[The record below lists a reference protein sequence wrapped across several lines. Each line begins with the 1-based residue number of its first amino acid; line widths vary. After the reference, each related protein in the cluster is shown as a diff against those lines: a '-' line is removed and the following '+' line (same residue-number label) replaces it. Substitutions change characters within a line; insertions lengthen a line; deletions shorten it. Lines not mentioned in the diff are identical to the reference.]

1 MKKVTIFGGGTGMST
16 LLKGLKEFPLDITS
30 IVSVCDDGKS
40 TGKLR
45 KEFNIPAMGDIRRV
59 MISLSETEPL
69 MEKLLN
75 YRFSSNSEL
84 NEHTVGNLLL
94 TAGTQITGNL
104 SDGIKSISKVLNLK
118 GKVIPFSEDNIVLSA
133 IMEDGSIVNG
143 EHYITESPLKIKKVY
158 YEKEPEICDEVFDS
172 IDESDLIILSMG
184 SLYTSIIPNLLSKKI
199 IEKLDKTEDIVRM
212 KELMYVCNMVTQPGE
227 TDDFKVSDHLKVL
240 NSYLGTHKIDIV
252 VANTGSIDKEVAEKY
267 STLEQKDPVLFD
279 EENID
284 CDTILNNYVTIN
296 DGVIRHNVEKLSLD
310 IYSYLVNE

>member
-133 IMEDGSIVNG
+133 IMENGSIVNG

-199 IEKLDKTEDIVRM
+199 IEKLDKTSAKI
-212 KELMYVCNMVTQPGE
+212 MYVCNMVTQPGE

-284 CDTILNNYVTIN
+284 CDTILNNYVKIN

>member
-84 NEHTVGNLLL
+84 NEHTVVNLLL

-199 IEKLDKTEDIVRM
+199 IEKLDKTSAKI
-212 KELMYVCNMVTQPGE
+212 MYVCNMVTQPGE

-284 CDTILNNYVTIN
+284 CDTILNNYVKIN

>member
-30 IVSVCDDGKS
+30 VVSVCDDGKS

-45 KEFNIPAMGDIRRV
+45 QEFNIPAMGDIRRV

-133 IMEDGSIVNG
+133 IMENGSIVNG

-199 IEKLDKTEDIVRM
+199 IEKLDKTSAKI
-212 KELMYVCNMVTQPGE
+212 MYVCNMVTQPGE

>member
-118 GKVIPFSEDNIVLSA
+118 GKVIPFSEDNIVLFA

-199 IEKLDKTEDIVRM
+199 IEKLDKTSAKI
-212 KELMYVCNMVTQPGE
+212 MYVCNMVTQPGE

-252 VANTGSIDKEVAEKY
+252 VANTGSIDKKVAEKY

-279 EENID
+279 EENIA
-284 CDTILNNYVTIN
+284 CNTILNNYVTIN

>member
-30 IVSVCDDGKS
+30 VVSVCDDGKS

-59 MISLSETEPL
+59 MISLAETEPL

-75 YRFSSNSEL
+75 YRFCSNSEL

-104 SDGIKSISKVLNLK
+104 SDGIKTISKVLNLK
-118 GKVIPFSEDNIVLSA
+118 GKVIPFSEDDVILSA
-133 IMEDGSIVNG
+133 IMEDESIVNG

-158 YEKEPEICDEVFDS
+158 YENEPKICDEVFDA
-172 IDESDLIILSMG
+172 IDSSDLIILSMG
-184 SLYTSIIPNLLSKKI
+184 SLYTSIIPNLLSKKV
-199 IEKLDKTEDIVRM
+199 IEKLDKTSAKI
-212 KELMYVCNMVTQPGE
+212 MYVCNMVTQPGE
-227 TDDFKVSDHLKVL
+227 TDDFKVSDHIKIL
-240 NSYLGTHKIDIV
+240 NSYLGNHKIDIV
-252 VANTGSIDKEVAEKY
+252 VANIGQIDKDIALKY
-267 STLEQKDPVLFD
+267 SNLEQKDPVIYD
-279 EENID
+279 QENITSK
-284 CDTILNNYVTIN
+284 TILNNYVTIK

-310 IYSYLVNE
+310 IYSYLINE

>member
-30 IVSVCDDGKS
+30 VVSVCDDGKS

-133 IMEDGSIVNG
+133 IMENGSIVNG

-199 IEKLDKTEDIVRM
+199 IEKLDKTSAKI
-212 KELMYVCNMVTQPGE
+212 MYVCNMVTQPGE

-240 NSYLGTHKIDIV
+240 NSYLGIHKIDIV

>member
-30 IVSVCDDGKS
+30 VVSVCDDGKS

-199 IEKLDKTEDIVRM
+199 IEKLDKTSAKI
-212 KELMYVCNMVTQPGE
+212 MYVCNMVTQPGE

-252 VANTGSIDKEVAEKY
+252 VANTGSIDKKVAEKY

>member
-30 IVSVCDDGKS
+30 VVSVCDDGKS

-158 YEKEPEICDEVFDS
+158 YEKEPEICDEVFNS

-199 IEKLDKTEDIVRM
+199 IEKLDKTSAKI
-212 KELMYVCNMVTQPGE
+212 MYVCNMVTQPGE

-240 NSYLGTHKIDIV
+240 NSYLGIHKIDIV

>member
-30 IVSVCDDGKS
+30 VVSVCDDGKS

-45 KEFNIPAMGDIRRV
+45 KEFNIPAMGDIRKV
-59 MISLSETEPL
+59 MVSLSETEPL

-143 EHYITESPLKIKKVY
+143 EHFITNSPLKVKKVY
-158 YEKEPEICDEVFDS
+158 YEKEPEICDEVFNS

-199 IEKLDKTEDIVRM
+199 IEKLDKTSAKI
-212 KELMYVCNMVTQPGE
+212 MYVCNMVTQPGE
-227 TDDFKVSDHLKVL
+227 TDDFKVSDHLKIL
-240 NSYLGTHKIDIV
+240 NSYLGAHKIDIV
-252 VANTGSIDKEVAEKY
+252 VANTGSIDKEIAEKY

-279 EENID
+279 GENID
-284 CDTILNNYVTIN
+284 CDTILNNYVKIN

-310 IYSYLVNE
+310 IYSYLINE

>member
-30 IVSVCDDGKS
+30 VVSVCDDGKS

-104 SDGIKSISKVLNLK
+104 SDGIKSIGKVLNLK

-143 EHYITESPLKIKKVY
+143 EHYITESPLKIKNVY

-199 IEKLDKTEDIVRM
+199 IEKLDKTSAKI
-212 KELMYVCNMVTQPGE
+212 MYVCNMVTQPGE

-284 CDTILNNYVTIN
+284 CDTILNNYVKIN

-310 IYSYLVNE
+310 IYSYLINE

>member
-199 IEKLDKTEDIVRM
+199 IEKLDKTSAKI
-212 KELMYVCNMVTQPGE
+212 MYVCNMVTQPGE

-279 EENID
+279 KENID

>member
-1 MKKVTIFGGGTGMST
+1 MKKVTVFGGGTGMPA

-30 IVSVCDDGKS
+30 VVSVCDDGKS

-45 KEFNIPAMGDIRRV
+45 REFNIPAVGDIRRV
-59 MISLSETEPL
+59 IISLSETEPL
-69 MEKLLN
+69 MGKILN

-84 NEHTVGNLLL
+84 NEHTVGNLFL

-104 SDGIKSISKVLNLK
+104 SDSIKSISKVLNLK
-118 GKVIPFSEDNIVLSA
+118 GKIIPFSEDNIVLSA
-133 IMEDGSIVNG
+133 IMEDGSVVNS
-143 EHYITESPLKIKKVY
+143 EHHITNSPLKIKKVY
-158 YEKEPEICDEVFDS
+158 YEKEPEICDEVFDA
-172 IDESDLIILSMG
+172 IDESDLIILSIG

-199 IEKLDKTEDIVRM
+199 IEKLDKTSAKI
-212 KELMYVCNMVTQPGE
+212 MYVCNMVTQPGE

-284 CDTILNNYVTIN
+284 CDTILNNYVKIN

-310 IYSYLVNE
+310 IYSYLINE

>member
-45 KEFNIPAMGDIRRV
+45 KEFNIPAMGDIRKV
-59 MISLSETEPL
+59 MVSLSETEPL

-143 EHYITESPLKIKKVY
+143 EHFITNSPLKVKKVY
-158 YEKEPEICDEVFDS
+158 YEKEPEICDEVFNS

-199 IEKLDKTEDIVRM
+199 IEKLDKTSAKI
-212 KELMYVCNMVTQPGE
+212 MYVCNMVTQPGE
-227 TDDFKVSDHLKVL
+227 TDDFKVSDHLKIL

-279 EENID
+279 GENID
-284 CDTILNNYVTIN
+284 CDTILNNYVKIN

>member
-1 MKKVTIFGGGTGMST
+1 MGGKMKKVTIFGGGTGMST

-30 IVSVCDDGKS
+30 VVSVCDDGKS

-133 IMEDGSIVNG
+133 IMENGSIVNG

-172 IDESDLIILSMG
+172 IDKSDLIILSMG

-199 IEKLDKTEDIVRM
+199 IEKLDKTSAKI
-212 KELMYVCNMVTQPGE
+212 MYVCNMVTQPGE

-284 CDTILNNYVTIN
+284 CDTILNNYVKIN

-310 IYSYLVNE
+310 IYSYLINE

>member
-199 IEKLDKTEDIVRM
+199 IEKLDKTSAKI
-212 KELMYVCNMVTQPGE
+212 MYVCNMVTQPGE

-240 NSYLGTHKIDIV
+240 NSYLGIHKIDIV
-252 VANTGSIDKEVAEKY
+252 VANTGSIDKKVAEKY

>member
-30 IVSVCDDGKS
+30 VVSVCDDGKS

-158 YEKEPEICDEVFDS
+158 YETEPEICDEVFDS

-199 IEKLDKTEDIVRM
+199 IEKLDKTSAKI
-212 KELMYVCNMVTQPGE
+212 MYVCNMVTQPGE

-252 VANTGSIDKEVAEKY
+252 VANTGSIDKKVAEKY

-279 EENID
+279 EENIA
-284 CDTILNNYVTIN
+284 CNTILNNYVTIN

-310 IYSYLVNE
+310 IYSYLINE

>member
-1 MKKVTIFGGGTGMST
+1 VGGKMKKVTIFGGGTGMST

-199 IEKLDKTEDIVRM
+199 IEKLDKTSAKI
-212 KELMYVCNMVTQPGE
+212 MYVCNMVTQPGE

>member
-133 IMEDGSIVNG
+133 IMENGSIVNG

-172 IDESDLIILSMG
+172 IDKSDLIILSMG

-199 IEKLDKTEDIVRM
+199 IEKLDKTSAKI
-212 KELMYVCNMVTQPGE
+212 MYVCNMVTQPGE

>member
-30 IVSVCDDGKS
+30 VVSVCDDGKS

-172 IDESDLIILSMG
+172 IDKSDLIILSMG

-199 IEKLDKTEDIVRM
+199 IEKLDKTSAKI
-212 KELMYVCNMVTQPGE
+212 MYVCNMVTQPGE

-284 CDTILNNYVTIN
+284 CDTILNNYVKIN

-310 IYSYLVNE
+310 IYSYLINE

>member
-75 YRFSSNSEL
+75 YRFNSNSEL

-199 IEKLDKTEDIVRM
+199 IEKLDKASAKI
-212 KELMYVCNMVTQPGE
+212 MYVCNMVTQPGE

>member
-199 IEKLDKTEDIVRM
+199 IEKLDKTSAKI
-212 KELMYVCNMVTQPGE
+212 MYVCNMVTQPGE
-227 TDDFKVSDHLKVL
+227 TDDFKVSDHLKIL
-240 NSYLGTHKIDIV
+240 NSYLGAHKIDIV
-252 VANTGSIDKEVAEKY
+252 VANTGSIDKEIAEKY

-279 EENID
+279 GENID
-284 CDTILNNYVTIN
+284 CDTILNNYV
-296 DGVIRHNVEKLSLD
+296 KKCLL
-310 IYSYLVNE
+310 LL

>member
-30 IVSVCDDGKS
+30 VVSVCDDGKS

-158 YEKEPEICDEVFDS
+158 YEKEPEICDEVFNS

-199 IEKLDKTEDIVRM
+199 IEKLDKTSAKI
-212 KELMYVCNMVTQPGE
+212 MYVCNMVTQPGE

>member
-30 IVSVCDDGKS
+30 VVSVCDDGKS

-133 IMEDGSIVNG
+133 IMEDDSIVNG

-199 IEKLDKTEDIVRM
+199 IEKLDKTSAKI
-212 KELMYVCNMVTQPGE
+212 MYVCNMVTQPGE

-284 CDTILNNYVTIN
+284 CDTILNNYVKIN

-310 IYSYLVNE
+310 IYSYLINE

>member
-45 KEFNIPAMGDIRRV
+45 KEFNIPAMGDIRKV
-59 MISLSETEPL
+59 MVSLSETEPL

-143 EHYITESPLKIKKVY
+143 EHFITNSPLKVKKVY

-199 IEKLDKTEDIVRM
+199 IEKLDKTSAKI
-212 KELMYVCNMVTQPGE
+212 MYVCNMVTQPGE
-227 TDDFKVSDHLKVL
+227 TDDFKVSDHLKIL

-284 CDTILNNYVTIN
+284 CDTILNNYVKIN

-310 IYSYLVNE
+310 IYSYLINE

>member
-133 IMEDGSIVNG
+133 IMENGSIVNG

-172 IDESDLIILSMG
+172 IDKSDLIILSMG

-199 IEKLDKTEDIVRM
+199 IEKLDKTSAKI
-212 KELMYVCNMVTQPGE
+212 MYVCNMVTQPGE

-310 IYSYLVNE
+310 IYSYLINE

>member
-30 IVSVCDDGKS
+30 VVSVCDDGKS

-45 KEFNIPAMGDIRRV
+45 KEFNIPAMGDIRKV
-59 MISLSETEPL
+59 MVSLSETEPL

-143 EHYITESPLKIKKVY
+143 EHFITNSPLKVKKVY

-199 IEKLDKTEDIVRM
+199 IEKLDKTSAKI
-212 KELMYVCNMVTQPGE
+212 MYVCNMVTQPGE
-227 TDDFKVSDHLKVL
+227 TDDFKVSDHLKIL

-279 EENID
+279 GENID
-284 CDTILNNYVTIN
+284 CDTILNNYVKIN

-310 IYSYLVNE
+310 IYSYLINE

>member
-75 YRFSSNSEL
+75 YRFNSNSEL

-133 IMEDGSIVNG
+133 IMVDGSIVNG

-199 IEKLDKTEDIVRM
+199 IEKLDKTSAKI
-212 KELMYVCNMVTQPGE
+212 MYVCNMVTQPGE

-279 EENID
+279 KENID